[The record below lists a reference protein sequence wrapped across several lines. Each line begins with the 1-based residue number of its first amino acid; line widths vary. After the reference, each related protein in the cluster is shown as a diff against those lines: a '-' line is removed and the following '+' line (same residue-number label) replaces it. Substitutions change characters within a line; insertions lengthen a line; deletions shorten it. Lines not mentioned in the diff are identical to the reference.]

1 MGTMKEVLEEIA
13 LKKIAEGNF
22 SACRYIVDKYKDY
35 VFNIAFRICKNSDDA
50 EEVAQDGFMKAF
62 NQLKSFNHESKFS
75 TWLYRIVYN
84 TAISKTRKAKFCTV
98 PVDEEW
104 VENHLSFSTLEGAWQ
119 QLVLKDKQKIVK
131 EAINS
136 LADDE
141 VLLINLYYHY
151 DHSFG
156 EISEITGLTV
166 DNVKVKMFRIRK
178 KLLDW
183 LKVNYKEEIESLL

>member
-1 MGTMKEVLEEIA
+1 MKEVLEEIS

-35 VFNIAFRICKNSDDA
+35 VFNIAFRICRNRDDA
-50 EEVAQDGFMKAF
+50 EEVAQDSFMKAF
-62 NQLKSFNHESKFS
+62 KHLKEFNFDSKFS
-75 TWLYRIVYN
+75 TWLYRITYN
-84 TAISKTRKAKFCTV
+84 TAISKTRKNKFFTV

-104 VENHLSFSTLEGAWQ
+104 VENKLPPSNLDNAWENLLSS
-119 QLVLKDKQKIVK
+119 DKTRIIK
-131 EAINS
+131 EA
-136 LADDE
+136 LEKLPDDE

-166 DNVKVKMFRIRK
+166 DNIKVKMFRIRK
-178 KLLDW
+178 KILEW
-183 LKVNYKEEIESLL
+183 LKVNFKEEIKDLL